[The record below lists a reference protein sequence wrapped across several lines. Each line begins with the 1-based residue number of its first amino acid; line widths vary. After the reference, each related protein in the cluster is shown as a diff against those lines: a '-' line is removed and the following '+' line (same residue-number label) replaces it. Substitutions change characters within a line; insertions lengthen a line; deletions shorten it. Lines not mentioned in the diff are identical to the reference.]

1 MIASLDRSLWDS
13 DRGKWMTFRRR
24 AAAAWFVVASF
35 AACAHATVAETAPSV
50 IRGPIEYPA
59 SAVSAGE
66 EGTVQVVA
74 DVGVNGRVDG
84 AKIYRSSGYRDLDAA
99 ALRSIAGWSFTPAM
113 KDGKPMVQQVVVPI
127 RFQLDRDATGASA
140 LLRTPSA
147 VAGILLRVLG
157 ILIWA
162 VGFVWSLVL
171 GKRKSVL
178 WLWGMVP
185 VWILTYPVFVALH
198 WSDAKRNLAVVS
210 LGIALVC
217 LGAYL
222 APSSSWT

>member
-1 MIASLDRSLWDS
+1 
-13 DRGKWMTFRRR
+13 MTFRKFV
-24 AAAAWFVVASF
+24 AAAWFVVASF

-74 DVGVNGRVDG
+74 EVGIDGRVDG

-99 ALRSIAGWSFTPAM
+99 ALRSIAGWSFAPAM
-113 KDGKPMVQQVVVPI
+113 EGGKPMAQEVVVPI
-127 RFQLDRDATGASA
+127 RFQLDRDATGAPA
-140 LLRTPSA
+140 LLSKPSV

-157 ILIWA
+157 SLILV
-162 VGFVWSLVL
+162 VGVVWSWVL

-178 WLWGMVP
+178 WLWGLVP
-185 VWILTYPVFVALH
+185 VWILTYPVFVAMH
-198 WSDAKRNLAVVS
+198 WSDAKRNLVVVS
-210 LGIALVC
+210 LGIVLAC
-217 LGAYL
+217 LGMYL
-222 APSSSWT
+222 APLSLWI